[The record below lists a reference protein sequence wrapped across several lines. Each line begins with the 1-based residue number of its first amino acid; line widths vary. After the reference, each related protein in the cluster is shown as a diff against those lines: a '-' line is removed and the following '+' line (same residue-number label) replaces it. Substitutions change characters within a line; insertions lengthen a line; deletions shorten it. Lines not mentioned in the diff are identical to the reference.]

1 MRQRLRADRDFYRTP
16 KECVLLADKL
26 MDDSLS
32 WWECCAGDGAISS
45 NLSKITYSSDIYP
58 MVDGIEKLNVLT
70 CDKPKDI
77 DAIITN
83 PPFFAINKILDR
95 ALFEWKIP
103 ILLLCRI
110 EPLSTKIRNHYTK
123 FISDMYIV
131 SDLIKFQTEDG
142 RVVNGNGTMRCA
154 WMLFSTEKQ
163 SYTKTKW
170 VTYEKNNNFF

>member
-16 KECVLLADKL
+16 KECVFSADKL

-77 DAIITN
+77 VAILTN
-83 PPFFAINKILDR
+83 PPFFAIERLR
-95 ALFEWKIP
+95 ARSGAESRWA
-103 ILLLCRI
+103 
-110 EPLSTKIRNHYTK
+110 
-123 FISDMYIV
+123 
-131 SDLIKFQTEDG
+131 Q
-142 RVVNGNGTMRCA
+142 
-154 WMLFSTEKQ
+154 
-163 SYTKTKW
+163 
-170 VTYEKNNNFF
+170 